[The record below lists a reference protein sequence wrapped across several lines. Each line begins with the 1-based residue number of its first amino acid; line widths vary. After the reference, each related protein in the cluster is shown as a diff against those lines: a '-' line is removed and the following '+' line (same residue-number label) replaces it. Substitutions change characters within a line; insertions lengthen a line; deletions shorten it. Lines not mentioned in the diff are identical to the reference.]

1 MNRGVLAT
9 AGLVLPPILLH
20 RLWSGRR
27 RSILSETIED
37 ASPEKGSSSLPLPIG
52 EYEVFL
58 NFRGP
63 DTRRQITDIL
73 YRFLVN
79 LKIRTFKDN
88 EEFRKGEA
96 FPPRLA
102 KAIEQSKIFVAIF
115 SENYAHSK
123 WCLGE
128 LAAFVERKEQEKG
141 CIILPIFYLVDP
153 RDVRCQTGPFEKAFQ
168 QHEKKFD
175 EKTRQVWKDAMAKV
189 GALEGWHIKSND
201 EQGATADLITG
212 NVWSH
217 LSKTYSVIETD
228 HLIGIDHHTEAIKER
243 MTLDSGGVT
252 IVGIHGIGGIGK
264 TTIAKAVYDKVAAQ
278 FDRCS
283 FVENIR
289 ARLQQKDGVVNLQ
302 KHIISDIMRT
312 RYADSIVNIG
322 EGMRIL
328 KDRISCFKF
337 LIVLDDVD
345 EEFGFSEI
353 FGKIEHNVSGSR
365 FIVTSRDVKVLGTLT
380 EESKLYRVRE
390 MNHAHAL
397 QLFSKYAFRKDSPPS
412 SHETLSKDIVAVAA
426 GLPLTVKV
434 VGSLLFREEK
444 YIWEEK
450 LKQLK
455 RTPEEKV
462 AERLKISYDALNDE
476 AKEIFLDIACFF
488 IEMETKFPSYMWSD
502 CSFFPTININILIQR
517 SMIDIGEDNKF
528 KMHDQL
534 RDMGREIVRKENTKH
549 PWKRS
554 RIWSKQIALD
564 MLRNR
569 KGTNLVEGIR
579 LNEFAEELGKEC
591 FMNLSELR
599 YLDAKVKSLTG
610 DCSMYLPN
618 LRWLQL
624 KIRTGEVLPKF
635 SMENLVVL
643 ELLSPMKDDCG
654 SLMHIKMANKLKVLK
669 VFGHYGLTAF
679 PEFPQSQSLEI
690 LHLLYFGS
698 MSSPKD
704 LDIGNLRNLNEL
716 QLRSCKVRKIRGGT
730 IGMLK
735 GLRVLEFR
743 DFYCRKNLRE
753 VLADIGVLQ
762 FLEILRVDVKNGGA
776 EYLFPWRNLL
786 LGIKLPTSL
795 KVLRTSSPV
804 ANLPE
809 LLDLEEMTVEDCDTF
824 GLELPPADGD
834 SNMWWKLSKL
844 KSLKIKRTKL
854 SLPTRLL
861 LPSSLT
867 TLHILECQELDW
879 LPSLENLENLTQLV
893 ISSCPLIKEIPG
905 LGSLLSLTK
914 LSLVGCKALERLPSL
929 ASLSKLD
936 ELFTSACPLIVEIQG
951 LEGLKSL
958 QHLTIDSADN
968 LTHLLGFGNLLFFN
982 KLETITITNCP
993 LLTSLS
999 FHDLDDGDDGCGD
1012 CQLPAVLCSLRYLS
1026 ISGTMLVLDILCQML
1041 QLAQFPSLL
1050 TFSLKV
1056 MGIDNVD
1063 VELPL
1068 EWIGSMEKLA
1078 ELTLSGLVS
1087 VWKLPFLSKLRNLKK
1102 LTIAGAPNLQEVEEL
1117 AGLKSLEHLKLTGCT
1132 SLQRL
1137 PADDLSGLKQLQ
1149 SIDIS
1154 DCANLADQFTPRK
1167 TNLTALI
1174 R

>member
-27 RSILSETIED
+27 SSILSETIED
-37 ASPEKGSSSLPLPIG
+37 VSPEKGSSSLPLPIG

-63 DTRRQITDIL
+63 DTRHQITDIL

-79 LKIRTFKDN
+79 LKIRTFKDD
-88 EEFRKGEA
+88 EEIRKGEA
-96 FPPRLA
+96 FPPSLA

-115 SENYAHSK
+115 SKNYAHSK

-141 CIILPIFYLVDP
+141 RIILPIFYLVDP

-175 EKTRQVWKDAMAKV
+175 EKTRHVWKDAMAKV

-201 EQGATADLITG
+201 D
-212 NVWSH
+212 
-217 LSKTYSVIETD
+217 
-228 HLIGIDHHTEAIKER
+228 
-243 MTLDSGGVT
+243 
-252 IVGIHGIGGIGK
+252 
-264 TTIAKAVYDKVAAQ
+264 
-278 FDRCS
+278 

-289 ARLQQKDGVVNLQ
+289 GRLQQKDGVVNLQ

-390 MNHAHAL
+390 MNHDHAL

-434 VGSLLFREEK
+434 
-444 YIWEEK
+444 
-450 LKQLK
+450 
-455 RTPEEKV
+455 
-462 AERLKISYDALNDE
+462 
-476 AKEIFLDIACFF
+476 
-488 IEMETKFPSYMWSD
+488 
-502 CSFFPTININILIQR
+502 
-517 SMIDIGEDNKF
+517 
-528 KMHDQL
+528 
-534 RDMGREIVRKENTKH
+534 
-549 PWKRS
+549 
-554 RIWSKQIALD
+554 
-564 MLRNR
+564 
-569 KGTNLVEGIR
+569 GTNLVEGIR
-579 LNEFAEELGKEC
+579 LNEFSEELGKEC

-669 VFGHYGLTAF
+669 VFGHYGLTSF

-879 LPSLENLENLTQLV
+879 LPSLENLENVTQLI

-914 LSLVGCKALERLPSL
+914 LSLVGCKAMERLPSL

-936 ELFTSACPLIVEIQG
+936 ELFTSACPLVVEIQG
-951 LEGLKSL
+951 LGGLKSL
-958 QHLTIDSADN
+958 QHLTIDSAEN
-968 LTHLLGFGNLLFFN
+968 LTRLLGFGNLLFFN

-1117 AGLKSLEHLKLTGCT
+1117 AGLKSLEHIKLTGCT

-1137 PADDLSGLKQLQ
+1137 PADDLSSLKQLQ

-1174 R
+1174 RWEAVVTMLDPDMLWDRPSA